1 MSNVVAI
8 DPEQIKV
15 EDIEIRLLLEGVY
28 RYYGYDFRDYA
39 ASSLKR
45 RLTDMLISE
54 NLPNISSLQARLLHD
69 KSCVDRLLAKLS
81 INVTSMFR
89 DPEFYLSFRTKLV
102 PYLKTYPFIRIWHAG
117 CSTGE
122 EAYSLAILLEEEGL
136 YHRCRIYVTDF
147 NAQVL
152 HKAEKGIFPLSHM
165 QEYTRNYQ
173 LAGGKRAFSD
183 YYTAQYGGALFN
195 PSLKKNMV
203 FSVHNLAT
211 DSSFNEFNV
220 VLCRNVM
227 IYFNKAL
234 QARVYDLIYKS
245 MSMFGFLGLGAKESL
260 RGMPHEHAFEP
271 IDAVNKISRK
281 IK

>member
-1 MSNVVAI
+1 MSNVVAV

-45 RLTDMLISE
+45 RLNDMLLSE

-69 KSCVDRLLAKLS
+69 KACVDRLLAKLS

-102 PYLKTYPFIRIWHAG
+102 PYLRTYPFIRIWHAG

-136 YHRCRIYVTDF
+136 YPRCRIYVTDF

-260 RGMPHEHAFEP
+260 RGMPHEHAFEA